1 MSTHIVLTGI
11 EGIGYHGVFP
21 HERVE
26 GQRFLVDVDLT
37 LRSSKANKSD
47 DLKDAI
53 DYAQVISLVHE
64 RIVGE
69 PVNLIEKLANKI
81 AGDIVSKFP
90 VKKVEVCV
98 HKPDAPVGLKVA
110 DIAVRVTRQG

>member
-26 GQRFLVDVDLT
+26 GQRFLVDVDLS
-37 LRSSKANKSD
+37 LRSSKAAKSD
-47 DLKDAI
+47 DLNDAI
-53 DYAQVISLVHE
+53 DYARVISMVHE
-64 RIVGE
+64 EIAGE
-69 PVNLIEKLANKI
+69 PVNLIEKLAQKI
-81 AGDIVSKFP
+81 ASKLVSEFA
-90 VKKVEVCV
+90 VKKVEVTV
-98 HKPDAPVGLKVA
+98 HKPDAPVGLKVG

>member
-1 MSTHIVLTGI
+1 MSTRIELTGI

-26 GQRFLVDVDLT
+26 GQRFLVDVT
-37 LRSSKANKSD
+37 MSVRSSKANKSD

-64 RIVGE
+64 IIVGE
-69 PVNLIEKLANKI
+69 PVNLIEKLAHLI
-81 AGDIVSKFP
+81 ASEIVAKFA
-90 VKKVEVCV
+90 VKKVEVTV

-110 DIAVRVTRQG
+110 DIAVHVTRQG